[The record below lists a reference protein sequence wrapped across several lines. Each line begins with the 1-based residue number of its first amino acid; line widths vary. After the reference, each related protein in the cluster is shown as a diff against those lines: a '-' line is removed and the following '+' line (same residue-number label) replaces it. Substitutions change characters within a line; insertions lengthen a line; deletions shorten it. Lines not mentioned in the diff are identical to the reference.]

1 MKIVIQTP
9 NVAAGDNLLA
19 FVREKV
25 SKLEGISDR
34 LLETRVFLKVNK
46 SDIRENKVCE
56 IRGVI
61 PGNDLFAER
70 QAASF
75 EEATLKAVEAL
86 KRQITDWKKKNEP
99 RSVTDQP

>member
-1 MKIVIQTP
+1 MKIIIQTP
-9 NVAAGDNLLA
+9 NIAAGENLLA

-25 SKLEGISDR
+25 GKLEGISDR
-34 LLETRVFLKVNK
+34 LQEARVFLKVNK

-61 PGNDLFAER
+61 PGNDLFVER
-70 QAASF
+70 QATSF

-86 KRQITDWKKKNEP
+86 RRQMTDWKNRNEP
-99 RSVTDQP
+99 HSVGEQP